1 MSKPNAILSA
11 PLTLGE
17 EQIHRGSLYTGK
29 ALLCFPLL
37 IGFALGVFFSPAL
50 FTRSEVETPA
60 IDMRGASPMSMS
72 CPRLAPVSVNAMQQS
87 LRKLGVPPS
96 PMEKFALTS
105 YAATRDVSM
114 AAQAKEEFAKLD
126 QETKSKLKKMRKELV
141 TRASAINPEDLAGVT
156 EPLGFWDP
164 AGFSKEGDIAA
175 YRRAELKHGRV
186 CMQAF
191 LGIVVAENFHP
202 VFDAWGDGPF
212 VSAVASHF
220 TPTATQNFWPAL
232 WVMTAA
238 HELSTTFADYD
249 DKDDQFGIGPF
260 WDPLGLKPEDPEEL
274 LAMENKEL
282 NNARLAM
289 HAVAGM
295 MVQELLTGK
304 PIFPLGA
311 PGSF

>member
-1 MSKPNAILSA
+1 MA
-11 PLTLGE
+11 
-17 EQIHRGSLYTGK
+17 
-29 ALLCFPLL
+29 
-37 IGFALGVFFSPAL
+37 
-50 FTRSEVETPA
+50 
-60 IDMRGASPMSMS
+60 
-72 CPRLAPVSVNAMQQS
+72 CPRSGPTMPVSVMQNTLQ
-87 LRKLGVPPS
+87 KYGVPPS
-96 PMEKFALTS
+96 PMEKFALTA
-105 YAATRDVSM
+105 YAATRDVSVR
-114 AAQAKEEFAKLD
+114 AQAKEEFSKLD
-126 QETKSKLKKMRKELV
+126 PATQAKLKKLGKEV
-141 TRASAINPEDLAGVT
+141 VVRAASIDPEDLAGVT

-164 AGFSKEGDIAA
+164 AGFSENGNVAA

-249 DKDDQFGIGPF
+249 DKEDQFGIGPF

-274 LAMENKEL
+274 LAMEN
-282 NNARLAM
+282 
-289 HAVAGM
+289 
-295 MVQELLTGK
+295 
-304 PIFPLGA
+304 
-311 PGSF
+311 